1 MSITLTMTN
10 DKDNHNITLKLHRQ
24 FAHPSQEKLLQLI
37 KNAGEPWRGN
47 QNLVEE
53 IKNVSNN
60 CPICKKYKKI
70 PPRPVAGL
78 PMATEF
84 QETVAIELKFY
95 DSKFLLHLVDH
106 STQLSASTFIPNKT
120 LTLY

>member
-1 MSITLTMTN
+1 M
-10 DKDNHNITLKLHRQ
+10 
-24 FAHPSQEKLLQLI
+24 

-47 QNLVEE
+47 QNLVQE

-84 QETVAIELKFY
+84 QETVAMELKFY